1 MANEHGGNPEAT
13 YTKGKGVT
21 WCGKHYSITALA
33 RDFGIDR
40 KVLER
45 RLKAGMSVEQALS
58 RPTRKRKPVDARKA
72 AEKAGETKFEG
83 RVCDKHVNLNGL
95 RYVSNYRCV
104 ECNDEDQKARRA
116 ARRASVDV

>member
-21 WCGKHYSITALA
+21 WCGKRYTIVGLA

-40 KVLER
+40 KVLAR
-45 RLKAGMSVEQALS
+45 RLQAGMSVEQALS
-58 RPTRKRKPVDARKA
+58 RPTRKRKPIDARKA
-72 AEKAGETKFEG
+72 AEKVGATKFEG
-83 RVCDKHVNLNGL
+83 KVCDRHDHGL

-104 ECNDEDQKARRA
+104 ECHDEDQKARRA